1 MSALLEQLIAFWP
14 NLPHSL
20 QPSLQHGRSAL
31 QCRSNL
37 DSNQHSNLDSNQH
50 CKLYSFIAMLCNAGL
65 ALGRLN
71 AL

>member
-37 DSNQHSNLDSNQH
+37 DSNQH
-50 CKLYSFIAMLCNAGL
+50 CKLYSFIAMLPNAGP
-65 ALGRLN
+65 ALGHLN